1 MGSEMCIRDS
11 PVIGISGRGK
21 RLDKVLFTILHE
33 IAHILL
39 DHLADNGE
47 VILDDL
53 SVDSANNEATADQ
66 LASKLAIS
74 CPLPEVPD
82 RVHSSWIKEQA
93 SHLGVHPITL
103 IGRLQKE
110 GKLSWKTTLARNAPT
125 VIAQLES
132 WKSPLPA

>member
-1 MGSEMCIRDS
+1 MG
-11 PVIGISGRGK
+11 
-21 RLDKVLFTILHE
+21 
-33 IAHILL
+33 
-39 DHLADNGE
+39 HLVDNGE

-53 SVDSANNEATADQ
+53 SDDSANNEAQADQ
-66 LASKLAIS
+66 LASELVIS
-74 CPLPEVPD
+74 SPLPAVPD

-93 SHLGVHPITL
+93 DHLGVHPITL

-110 GKLSWKTTLARNAPT
+110 GNLSWKTTLVRNAPT